1 MISRYKMFALVFL
14 PAAVVLLF
22 ALALLQQ
29 KNQELSALQTERLA
43 KNQWLFASLL
53 TEEGAGPEEFRRLSE
68 KTGLR
73 ATLVDRE
80 GRVLLDSE
88 VQNITESHKERE
100 EIRNALLGVP
110 STSRR
115 GSRTTR
121 TETVYYAET
130 LPDGRVLRVAYPAR
144 YFEPDALLGQNL
156 ASLMFLAASAAVFA
170 FFISRRF
177 GAALD
182 ELGRAVSVAQE
193 GGAELPSFDN
203 ESLDRALYSLSAAV
217 RELRLS
223 SLEKAE
229 MSARLNYILNNI
241 SDGVI
246 LFEGDRIVY
255 HNQRAREILNSEL
268 PGDVGLADRPELI
281 TVLKGLTSGT
291 TGELRLGGRV
301 VAVDRAETGSSRL
314 TLLHDISDREKYSG
328 YKSELIG
335 NISHE
340 LKTPLAL
347 ILAAAEVVAKDP
359 ETPRPVLEKFL
370 GTIHR
375 NARRL
380 DSLLEDL
387 IFLHKLESLVSHP
400 LAPVNLE
407 DILSEIKDLA
417 ATGDKTVIYDFDSGP
432 ARIHGS
438 HLISLL
444 TNLVGNAVKYSTG
457 STVRVAVRKSEKT
470 LEIKVADQGPAIPA
484 GERERIF
491 ERFYSL
497 SESRNR
503 GQSGSGL
510 GLAIVKHIARQYNGR
525 VLVADNEFGG
535 NTFCVT
541 LVEKGSGD

>member
-1 MISRYKMFALVFL
+1 MISRFKMFVLVFL
-14 PAAVVLLF
+14 PAAVVLVF

-29 KNQELSALQTERLA
+29 KNQELNAGLTEKMV

-53 TEEGAGPEEFRRLSE
+53 TGEGAGPEAFRRLSE

-73 ATLVDRE
+73 VTLVDRA

-88 VQNITESHKERE
+88 VPGITESHRDRE

-110 STSRR
+110 STARR

-130 LPDGRVLRVAYPAR
+130 LPDGRVLRVAYPAQ
-144 YFEPDALLGQNL
+144 YFEPDALLAQTL
-156 ASLMFLAASAAVFA
+156 ASLTILAALAALFA
-170 FFISRRF
+170 FLISRRF
-177 GAALD
+177 GATLD
-182 ELGRAVSVAQE
+182 ELGRAVSDAQE
-193 GGAELPSFDN
+193 GGADLPSFDN

-217 RELRLS
+217 RGLKLS
-223 SLEKAE
+223 GLEKAE
-229 MSARLNYILNNI
+229 LNARLDYILNNI

-268 PGDVGLADRPELI
+268 PGHVGLADRPELI
-281 TVLKGLTSGT
+281 TVLNGLTSGA

-301 VAVDRAETGSSRL
+301 VTVDRADSGSSRL

-328 YKSELIG
+328 YKSELVG

-347 ILAAAEVVAKDP
+347 IMAAAEVIVKDP

-370 GTIHR
+370 NTIYC

-380 DSLLEDL
+380 NSLLEDL
-387 IFLHKLESLVSHP
+387 IFLHKLESLVNP
-400 LAPVNLE
+400 EPAEVNLE
-407 DILSEIKDLA
+407 DILSEIKDL
-417 ATGDKTVIYDFDSGP
+417 TDPGDKKLICDFDSGP
-432 ARIHGS
+432 ARIHGT
-438 HLISLL
+438 HLVSLL
-444 TNLVGNAVKYSTG
+444 TNLVGNAVKYSAG
-457 STVRVAVRKSEKT
+457 PAVRASVRKLGNT
-470 LEIKVADQGPAIPA
+470 VEIKVADHGPAIPA

-525 VLVADNEFGG
+525 VQVADNEFGG
-535 NTFCVT
+535 NTFSVT

>member
-1 MISRYKMFALVFL
+1 MISRLKMFALVFL
-14 PAAVVLLF
+14 PAAVVLVF

-29 KNQELSALQTERLA
+29 KNQELSALQTVKMV

-53 TEEGAGPEEFRRLSE
+53 TEDGAEPEEFRRLSE

-73 ATLVDRE
+73 VTLVDRG
-80 GRVLLDSE
+80 GRVLFDSE
-88 VQNITESHKERE
+88 VQDITESHKERE
-100 EIRNALLGVP
+100 EIRNALLGAP
-110 STSRR
+110 STARR
-115 GSRTTR
+115 GSRTTM
-121 TETVYYAET
+121 TDTVYYAEA
-130 LPDGRVLRVAYPAR
+130 LPDGRVLRVAYPAQ
-144 YFEPDALLGQNL
+144 YFEPNALLAQTL
-156 ASLMFLAASAAVFA
+156 ASLVILAALAAFFA
-170 FFISRRF
+170 FLISRRF

-182 ELGRAVSVAQE
+182 ELGRAVSDAQA
-193 GGAELPSFDN
+193 GGTELPSFDN
-203 ESLDRALYSLSAAV
+203 ESLDQALYSLSAAV
-217 RELRLS
+217 RGLRLS

-229 MSARLNYILNNI
+229 LNARLDYILNNI
-241 SDGVI
+241 SEGVI

-281 TVLKGLTSGT
+281 TLLKGLTSGAAR
-291 TGELRLGGRV
+291 ELRLGGQI
-301 VAVDRAETGSSRL
+301 VAVDRAESGESRL
-314 TLLHDISDREKYSG
+314 TLLHDISDRERYSG
-328 YKSELIG
+328 YKSELVG

-340 LKTPLAL
+340 LKTPLAV
-347 ILAAAEVVAKDP
+347 IMTAAEVIVKDP

-370 GTIHR
+370 KTIYQ

-387 IFLHKLESLVSHP
+387 IFLHKLESLVSR
-400 LAPVNLE
+400 APEAVNLE
-407 DILSEIKDLA
+407 DILSEIKELA
-417 ATGDKTVIYDFDSGP
+417 DPGDKEILYDFDSGP
-432 ARIHGS
+432 AAIHGT

-444 TNLVGNAVKYSTG
+444 TNLIGNAVKYSTG
-457 STVRVAVRKSEKT
+457 SVVQVTVRKREKT
-470 LEIKVADQGPAIPA
+470 LELKVADEGPAIPA

-491 ERFYSL
+491 ERFYAL

-525 VLVADNEFGG
+525 VLVAENEAGG

-541 LVEKGSGD
+541 LVEK

>member
-1 MISRYKMFALVFL
+1 MIPRLKMFFIVFL
-14 PAAVVLLF
+14 PAAAVLVF

-29 KNQELSALQTERLA
+29 KNQELSAGLTEKMV

-53 TEEGAGPEEFRRLSE
+53 TEEGASPEEFRRLSE

-73 ATLVDRE
+73 VTLVDRT
-80 GRVLLDSE
+80 GLVLLDSE
-88 VQNITESHKERE
+88 VPDITESHKERE

-110 STSRR
+110 STARR

-121 TETVYYAET
+121 TDTVYYAEA
-130 LPDGRVLRVAYPAR
+130 LPDGRVLRVAYPAQ
-144 YFEPDALLGQNL
+144 YFEPNALLAQTL
-156 ASLMFLAASAAVFA
+156 ASLTLLAALAAFFA
-170 FFISRRF
+170 FLISRRF
-177 GAALD
+177 GAALS
-182 ELGRAVSVAQE
+182 ELSRAVNDARE
-193 GGAELPSFDN
+193 GGTELPSFDN
-203 ESLDRALYSLSAAV
+203 ESLDQALYSLSAAV
-217 RELRLS
+217 RGLKLS
-223 SLEKAE
+223 GLEKAE
-229 MSARLNYILNNI
+229 MGARLDYILNNI

-246 LFEGDRIVY
+246 LFEGDRLVY

-268 PGDVGLADRPELI
+268 PEDVGLADRPELI

-291 TGELRLGGRV
+291 ISELRLGGRI
-301 VAVDRAETGSSRL
+301 VAVDRAESGSSRL

-328 YKSELIG
+328 YKSELVG

-347 ILAAAEVVAKDP
+347 ILSAAEVVAKDP

-370 GTIHR
+370 GTIR
-375 NARRL
+375 LNARRL
-380 DSLLEDL
+380 NSLLEDL
-387 IFLHKLESLVSHP
+387 IFLHKLESLVRLEP
-400 LAPVNLE
+400 EAVNLD
-407 DILSEIKDLA
+407 DILVEINDLVDP
-417 ATGDKTVIYDFDSGP
+417 GGKKVLYDFDSGP
-432 ARIHGS
+432 AKIHAS

-457 STVRVAVRKSEKT
+457 SSVQATVRKRGGT
-470 LEIKVADQGPAIPA
+470 IEIKVADQGPAIPA

-525 VLVADNEFGG
+525 VQVAENESGG
-535 NTFCVT
+535 NTFSVT
-541 LVEKGSGD
+541 LLEKGSSD